1 MLQDKTYEVK
11 TWEHNDA
18 VIYVTETNS
27 YLKSDPDV
35 TDGTGKWVTETN
47 VVAVIPVNNNEG
59 VDDDFIVKVND
70 TAASLAELYQGSPDA
85 EIKIH
90 YTINSHPYVNL

>member
-11 TWEHNDA
+11 TWDHNDA

-27 YLKSDPDV
+27 YLKSDPEI
-35 TDGTGKWVTETN
+35 TDGTGRWVTETN
-47 VVAVIPVNNNEG
+47 VVTAIPVNNNEG
-59 VDDDFIVKVND
+59 VDDEFVSKVQEA
-70 TAASLAELYQGSPDA
+70 AASLAALYEGSPDV

>member
-11 TWEHNDA
+11 TWNHNDA
-18 VIYVTETNS
+18 VIYVTET
-27 YLKSDPDV
+27 D
-35 TDGTGKWVTETN
+35 

-59 VDDDFIVKVND
+59 VDDDFIVKVNEA
-70 TAASLAELYQGSPDA
+70 AASLAELYQGSPDA